1 MRHKSSDKPQA
12 ISFRQE
18 RCVALDH
25 IAFVGRIKPKALSAI
40 TAKSADNAAR
50 YSPYVEIAA

>member
-1 MRHKSSDKPQA
+1 MRHKSSGMPQA

-18 RCVALDH
+18 RCGALGP
-25 IAFVGRIKPKALSAI
+25 IPFVGRIKPKALSAI

-50 YSPYVEIAA
+50 YSSYVEIAA